1 MQTGEPRLTAQIGA
15 VLGGTYKLE
24 RLIGEGGMGTV
35 YEASHTRVPRKFA
48 IKLLNPEV
56 IGNKEVFERFRREA
70 ELTSSLGHENI
81 VQVFDFNHTEDNIP
95 YMVLELLQ
103 GEDLAARIRNG
114 GRMSLEATTR
124 LVEQI
129 TGALEVA
136 HANGIVHR
144 DLKPQNI
151 FLCNRGNRN
160 DFVKILDFGIS
171 KVLHQPSHG
180 TKTGLIMGTPNY
192 MSPEQAEGRVSEI
205 DARTDLFAAA
215 TIFYECLTGKMVFD
229 APTPVGTIYQVCH
242 GVPDPIRAF
251 APEVPETVE
260 RVLLHAMAKR
270 RADRYETIATFRDD
284 FLRAVSGGDRP
295 TVMLPPTN
303 NAAVAP
309 TMAVRQAPTTLSG
322 AAAEVQPGGPGAP
335 VSVIQV
341 VQPRSRAPLY
351 ALIGVIVLVGGGLTA
366 LFALKNGGNGS
377 QAAVTPP
384 PVEKP
389 VDPVVE
395 KPVEPVVEKPVEPV
409 VEKPVEKPA
418 EPPQITLTFNVT
430 PTNATIEVD
439 GIAIKSPLKLQRSET
454 SMVKV
459 TFKAPGYVTETRE
472 LKPQTDGD
480 VTVALKKERVS
491 SGKKDGGKKGGH
503 NIGPR
508 EDDL

>member
-1 MQTGEPRLTAQIGA
+1 MGA

-24 RLIGEGGMGTV
+24 RLIGEGGMGSV

-56 IGNKEVFERFRREA
+56 VGNKEVFERFRREA

-103 GEDLAARIRNG
+103 GEDLAHRIRSQ
-114 GRMSLEATTR
+114 GRLTLEQTMK
-124 LVEQI
+124 LVDQMC
-129 TGALEVA
+129 GALEVA

-151 FLCNRGNRN
+151 FLCKRGSR
-160 DFVKILDFGIS
+160 DDLVKILDFGIS
-171 KVLHQPSHG
+171 KVLHASSHG

-192 MSPEQAEGRVSEI
+192 MSPEQAEGRVSDI

-215 TIFYECLTGKMVFD
+215 TIIYECLTGKMVFD

-242 GVPDPIRAF
+242 GMPDPIRAF

-260 RVLLHAMAKR
+260 RVLLHAMAKKR
-270 RADRYETIATFRDD
+270 MDRYETIQAFRDD
-284 FLRAVSGGDRP
+284 FMRAATGTSAP
-295 TVMLPPTN
+295 TVMQMQQPSQQMH
-303 NAAVAP
+303 AAVAP

-322 AAAEVQPGGPGAP
+322 AASEVQVVQGPNGP

-341 VQPRSRAPLY
+341 VQPRSRAPLF

-366 LFALKNGGNGS
+366 VFALKNSDKGA
-377 QAAVTPP
+377 QAGVTPP
-384 PVEKP
+384 VDQPVEQPVEKPAEQPVEKP
-389 VDPVVE
+389 VEQP
-395 KPVEPVVEKPVEPV
+395 

-418 EPPQITLTFNVT
+418 PPVMVALTFNVK
-430 PTNATIEVD
+430 PADAIIEVD
-439 GIAIKSPLKLQRSET
+439 GIAVKENPLRLAKSESTIKLAI
-454 SMVKV
+454 
-459 TFKAPGYVTETRE
+459 KAPGYVTETRE
-472 LKPQTDGD
+472 VKPFSDGEIA
-480 VTVALKKERVS
+480 VELKKEQKS
-491 SGKKDGGKKGGH
+491 SSSSKTKKDSTKK